1 MADYVSSRTGA
12 EIDDA
17 VTNGTTSS
25 GNVIASGYGTFVGGV
40 YVGANTDPG
49 DDNLVVDGGNV
60 TGALNADFI
69 TVTTDTTAG
78 ANTWS
83 AAEFIGGLLLR
94 DPNGD
99 HRSDVTPTA
108 TQLVTAIS
116 NCKVGTA
123 FRVIIRNTANAAE
136 TITVTAG
143 SGVTLSGTMTITQN
157 NTKEFLCRVDNVGS
171 PAATL
176 YSLGT
181 YVH

>member
-1 MADYVSSRTGA
+1 MADYISSRTGA
-12 EIDDA
+12 EIDSA

-25 GNVIASGYGTFVGGV
+25 GNVVNTGGI
-40 YVGANTDPG
+40 
-49 DDNLVVDGGNV
+49 V
-60 TGALNADFI
+60 TGALNADFV

-83 AAEFIGGLLLR
+83 AAEFIGGLCLR
-94 DPNGD
+94 DTAGD
-99 HRSDVTPTA
+99 NRSDVTPTA
-108 TQLVTAIS
+108 AQIVAAIT

-123 FRVIIRNTANAAE
+123 FRVIIRNTADADE

-143 SGVTLSGTMTITQN
+143 SGVTLSGTMTIAQN